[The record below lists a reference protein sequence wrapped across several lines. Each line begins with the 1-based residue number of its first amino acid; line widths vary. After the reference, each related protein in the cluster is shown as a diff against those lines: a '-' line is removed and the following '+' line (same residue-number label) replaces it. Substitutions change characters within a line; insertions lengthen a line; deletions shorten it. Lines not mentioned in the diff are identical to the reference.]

1 MNWKHLIGG
10 QTLFYNAEDP
20 HACRNNKKTIYVIYP
35 IIYKW
40 TRGGG
45 GLNIRLTL
53 HQNAS
58 CLFSSNV
65 RLNRKLNKTIVASC
79 YNIMQ

>member
-45 GLNIRLTL
+45 GAKYT
-53 HQNAS
+53 
-58 CLFSSNV
+58 FDTSSKCQLSFLEQ
-65 RLNRKLNKTIVASC
+65 RPT
-79 YNIMQ
+79 